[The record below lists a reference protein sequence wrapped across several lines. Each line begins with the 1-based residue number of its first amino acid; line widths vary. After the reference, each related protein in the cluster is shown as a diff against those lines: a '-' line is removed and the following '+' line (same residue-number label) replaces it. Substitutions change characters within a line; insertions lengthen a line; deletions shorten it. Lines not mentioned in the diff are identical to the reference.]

1 MPVEPKCTCSCDVV
15 CICVAYARKDRA
27 RDSKDRLRA
36 SGFAAPSV
44 YPDYALPYFPD
55 KSAETVQSVTEDI
68 RGKVVV
74 ITGAG
79 AGIGLGMSQAFHAA
93 GAQVTLGG
101 LRQDTVERAAAD
113 LEGGRP
119 STM

>member
-1 MPVEPKCTCSCDVV
+1 
-15 CICVAYARKDRA
+15 
-27 RDSKDRLRA
+27 
-36 SGFAAPSV
+36 
-44 YPDYALPYFPD
+44 
-55 KSAETVQSVTEDI
+55 VTEDTG
-68 RGKVVV
+68 GKVVV

-79 AGIGLGMSQAFHAA
+79 AGIGLDMAQAFHGA
-93 GAQVTLGG
+93 GAQVALGG